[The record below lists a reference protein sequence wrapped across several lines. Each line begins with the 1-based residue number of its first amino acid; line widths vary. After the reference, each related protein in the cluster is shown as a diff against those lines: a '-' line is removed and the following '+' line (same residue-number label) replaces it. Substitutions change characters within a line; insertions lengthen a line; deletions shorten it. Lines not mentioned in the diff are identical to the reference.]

1 MEKAGQFKVDY
12 STENIGVKNSN
23 ADKDLLVFRIL
34 QEILNNIIKHAFA
47 TQIKIK
53 LDCRECK
60 LQLTVEDNGVGFCT
74 GDVPGKQEGMGLQ
87 NIRKRAA
94 LMGGEVNIRFE
105 PGTGTFVA
113 LNIPYPWPNMKTDRI
128 PIAIVDDHTLFRKG
142 VVGLMAEFKELE
154 VIFEAANGKQ
164 MQEALVKFPL
174 PKVMLMD
181 INMPVM
187 DGYETTCW
195 LKSHYPQIHVLAL
208 SMFEDDEAVI
218 KMIRCGACGYIL
230 KESKPRDLLEAIKII
245 TVKGVYINE
254 MVSGKLIRSV
264 ATRETAPNFSQ
275 KELDFLKHCC
285 SELTYK
291 EIADLMFVSPRTVDN
306 YRESL
311 FQKLNIKSRTGL
323 VLYAIRNNLYHVT
336 A

>member
-1 MEKAGQFKVDY
+1 
-12 STENIGVKNSN
+12 
-23 ADKDLLVFRIL
+23 
-34 QEILNNIIKHAFA
+34 
-47 TQIKIK
+47 
-53 LDCRECK
+53 
-60 LQLTVEDNGVGFCT
+60 
-74 GDVPGKQEGMGLQ
+74 
-87 NIRKRAA
+87 
-94 LMGGEVNIRFE
+94 
-105 PGTGTFVA
+105 
-113 LNIPYPWPNMKTDRI
+113 MKTDRI

-142 VVGLMAEFKELE
+142 VVGLMAEFEELE
-154 VIFEAANGKQ
+154 VVFEAANGKQ
-164 MQEALVKFPL
+164 MQEALVRFPL

-195 LKSHYPQIHVLAL
+195 LKSHYPQVHVLAL

-264 ATRETAPNFSQ
+264 AAHETAPSLSH

>member
-1 MEKAGQFKVDY
+1 MK
-12 STENIGVKNSN
+12 
-23 ADKDLLVFRIL
+23 
-34 QEILNNIIKHAFA
+34 
-47 TQIKIK
+47 
-53 LDCRECK
+53 
-60 LQLTVEDNGVGFCT
+60 
-74 GDVPGKQEGMGLQ
+74 
-87 NIRKRAA
+87 
-94 LMGGEVNIRFE
+94 
-105 PGTGTFVA
+105 
-113 LNIPYPWPNMKTDRI
+113 PNRI
-128 PIAIVDDHTLFRKG
+128 PIAIVDDHTLFREG
-142 VVGLMAEFKELE
+142 VSGLMSEFEDLE
-154 VIFEAANGKQ
+154 VVFKAENGKQ
-164 MQEALVKFPL
+164 MQQALVKYPAL
-174 PKVMLMD
+174 PKVILMD

-195 LKSHYPQIHVLAL
+195 LKAHHPQIHVLAL
-208 SMFEDDEAVI
+208 SMFEDDEAVL

-245 TVKGVYINE
+245 MLKGVFINE

-264 ATRETAPNFSQ
+264 AAQETAPNLSG

-291 EIADLMFVSPRTVDN
+291 EIADLMFISPRTVDN